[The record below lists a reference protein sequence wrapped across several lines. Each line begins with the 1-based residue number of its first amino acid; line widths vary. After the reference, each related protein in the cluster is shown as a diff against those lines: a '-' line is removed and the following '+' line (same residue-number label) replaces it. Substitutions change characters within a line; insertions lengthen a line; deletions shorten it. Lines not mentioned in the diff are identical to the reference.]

1 VSVLTTRPTLYER
14 LPELY
19 RQRDEALTPREPLR
33 AFLDAIDSVMQAL
46 AAQVGAQYDD
56 LFIDTCDD
64 WVVAYLA
71 DLVGTSH
78 LKGDPW
84 TLRADVARTVKHRR
98 RKGTLGAVESQVHAL
113 SGWAVHAV
121 ELRERM
127 AWNQP
132 LNHLRP
138 DVGGGSPFVV
148 APYNQMARPIRGG
161 TAALRSPAWLS
172 FIGSPFDPFAH
183 TADVK
188 PPLLQLDPP
197 VGRIAPNLLNLGVML
212 WRLAGLQVPVSRPSP
227 PKAPWNAIEP
237 IPAVPGAAAFAV
249 RFELHP
255 QGEPMVLFNTHRY
268 WADAEPPNL
277 ATIDAVP
284 GPMPAARLTSGDP
297 AGRPAAYVRVE
308 PYTGVPDEPDDEAPG
323 LVLHVPAPTF
333 TGTGWTFR
341 GAELCAW
348 ETGLFPPLR
357 PLEIAIDPQH
367 GRVVFGVDGA
377 STAQF
382 AEPLAAGLRVSATT
396 GAVGARRQ
404 DGGVGAQPLPRLFE
418 PLPAAALHIAVD
430 GVSTTLADALA
441 DLALRTQ
448 PLVIEIVNSDTHE
461 LDLGAV
467 AGIGNAAGVLS
478 LRLPEPTPIADGD
491 ARPWPLTIRAASGER
506 PVIRLAQPL
515 RVRPQA
521 IPGAV
526 PELQRLQNVRL
537 QGLYLTR
544 GAAFPAA
551 AALIEQAVVNR
562 LEIDGCTLDPGGALV
577 LDGTPTGG
585 RAPLRAALRLTADR
599 GLGAV
604 ERRAFVQVPEISLR
618 HSICGALAVDDAYL
632 VGLEACIVDAGAG
645 VVEGASALAIGAASG
660 NPETSWAAPAAFAGV
675 TVFGRT
681 RVERAR
687 GEGGVF
693 VRRLEVH
700 DNQDSHVG
708 PLFAVRG
715 AADEADLFSLFAKAG
730 SCIRASWFSGDVD
743 RLPQHVACVFG
754 TEARLR
760 FVAERFGAPAYAQLA
775 LDVDRRIRE
784 DGPAADEMGAFG
796 FLLGTHKWKNIGI
809 RLREFAPV
817 GVRVLLIPVT

>member
-1 VSVLTTRPTLYER
+1 MSVIAPRPTLYER

-19 RQRDEALTPREPLR
+19 RQRDLEQTPSEPLR
-33 AFLDAIDSVMQAL
+33 AFVDAIDSVLQAL

-56 LFIDTCDD
+56 LFIETCDD

-113 SGWAVHAV
+113 SGWAVHAI

-138 DVGGGSPFVV
+138 DVGGGAPFGR
-148 APYNQMARPIRGG
+148 APYNRMTRPIRGG
-161 TAALRSPAWLS
+161 TATLRSPAWLS
-172 FIGSPFDPFAH
+172 FVGSPFDPFAH
-183 TADVK
+183 TADVR
-188 PPLLQLDPP
+188 PPLLQLDPA
-197 VGRIAPNLLNLGVML
+197 VGRIAPNLPNLGVFL
-212 WRLAGLQVPVSRPSP
+212 WRLADFQAPVTRPSP
-227 PKAPWNAIEP
+227 PRLPWTPIEP
-237 IPAVPGAAAFAV
+237 IPPVAGAAAFAV

-255 QGEPMVLFNTHRY
+255 QGEPMVLFNTWRY
-268 WADAEPPNL
+268 AADAEPPNL

-284 GPMPAARLTSGDP
+284 GPMPMARLTSGDP
-297 AGRPAAYVRVE
+297 AGRPEAYVRVE
-308 PYTGVPDEPDDEAPG
+308 PYAVVPSEPDDEAPG
-323 LVLHVPAPTF
+323 LVLHVPQVPFGGIA
-333 TGTGWTFR
+333 WTFR

-348 ETGLFPPLR
+348 EEGLFPPLR
-357 PLEIAIDPQH
+357 PFEIAIDPRH
-367 GRVVFGVDGA
+367 GRIVFGVTGA
-377 STAQF
+377 STADF
-382 AEPLAAGLRVSATT
+382 ADPLAAGLRVSAAT
-396 GAVGARRQ
+396 GAVGARRK
-404 DGGVGAQPLPRLFE
+404 DGSVGAQPLPRLFE
-418 PLPAAALHIAVD
+418 PLPAAALRIAVD
-430 GVSTTLADALA
+430 GVATTLADALA
-441 DLALRTQ
+441 DLALRAQ
-448 PLVIEIVNSDTHE
+448 PLVVEIVNSDTHE
-461 LDLGAV
+461 LDLSAI
-467 AGIGNAAGVLS
+467 AGIGNVGGVFS
-478 LRLPEPTPIADGD
+478 LRLPQPQPDAGG
-491 ARPWPLTIRAASGER
+491 ARPWTLTIRAASGER

-515 RVRPQA
+515 RIRPQA
-521 IPGAV
+521 IVGSAV
-526 PELQRLQNVRL
+526 DLQALQNVRL

-544 GAAFPAA
+544 GAAFPAN

-577 LDGTPTGG
+577 LDGTATGG
-585 RAPLRAALRLTADR
+585 RAPLRTALRLPATR
-599 GLGAV
+599 GLTPA
-604 ERRAFVQVPEISLR
+604 ERQAFMQTPEISLR
-618 HSICGALAVDDAYL
+618 HSICGALAIDDAYL

-645 VVEGASALAIGAASG
+645 VLEGASAIAIGAATG
-660 NPETSWAAPAAFAGV
+660 NPELGWGAPIAFAGV
-675 TVFGRT
+675 TVFGRS

-687 GEGGVF
+687 GEGALF

-715 AADEADLFSLFAKAG
+715 ESDAADLFSVFAKSG
-730 SCIRASWFSGDVD
+730 SCIRASWFSGDAD

-754 TEARLR
+754 TDTMLR
-760 FVAERFGAPAYAQLA
+760 FGAERFGAPAYAQLSLA
-775 LDVDRRIRE
+775 SDRRIRE
-784 DGPAADEMGAFG
+784 DGPNADEMGAFG